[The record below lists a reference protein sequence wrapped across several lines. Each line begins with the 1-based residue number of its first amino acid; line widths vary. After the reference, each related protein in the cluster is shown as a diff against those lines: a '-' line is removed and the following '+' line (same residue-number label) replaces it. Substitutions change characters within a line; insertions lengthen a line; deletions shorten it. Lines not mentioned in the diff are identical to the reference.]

1 MCTGKGKERFYWVN
15 KSTLKSTSPA
25 LPWQSLGPFILMVSY
40 WVGGRGRE
48 RSAVLQ
54 VHTNWVVNCYSTLAQ
69 SWRCIDDTV
78 LVCVCVC
85 VCVCV
90 YACVHVCVCVC
101 VCMCCVCCVCVC
113 AYACVCPCGHVC
125 MCVPVWTW
133 LHVCVH
139 TSVYIL
145 CLYGH
150 PDGPY
155 RCVVFVLCGIRQ
167 MLHNIFVIYSI
178 NSYKQL
184 QLLRVL
190 LYGDKNMQ
198 SYTISTR

>member
-1 MCTGKGKERFYWVN
+1 MIQYQC
-15 KSTLKSTSPA
+15 
-25 LPWQSLGPFILMVSY
+25 
-40 WVGGRGRE
+40 
-48 RSAVLQ
+48 
-54 VHTNWVVNCYSTLAQ
+54 VVC
-69 SWRCIDDTV
+69 
-78 LVCVCVC
+78 
-85 VCVCV
+85 
-90 YACVHVCVCVC
+90 CVHVCLVCGVCIRMCMGVC
-101 VCMCCVCCVCVC
+101 VCMG
-113 AYACVCPCGHVC
+113 PCGHVC
-125 MCVPVWTW
+125 ICVPVWTC

-150 PDGPY
+150 PDGPC

-178 NSYKQL
+178 NSHKQL

-198 SYTISTR
+198 SYY